1 MKTYARY
8 KDSGI
13 SWIGN
18 VPEHWETK
26 RLKYVVDDFCKGNG
40 ITKEDVFL
48 DGNVKCVRYGEI
60 YSKYDISFSD
70 CYSLTKKEFITSPQY
85 FSYGDILFAGTGELV
100 EEIGKNIVYLGNEKC
115 LAGGD
120 IIIAKHSQNPSF
132 LNYALESKYCR
143 YQKSYGKAKLK
154 VVHISAGEIGNVI
167 ILLPPL
173 SEQKAIAEYLDKKT
187 AQINELV
194 SAKQKQIE
202 LLKEY
207 KQSVIADAVTGKL
220 NKNCRMK
227 DSGYSWIGE
236 IPENW
241 ESSTLRRLLKF
252 VSDKGHPK
260 EQLLSVTREQGV
272 IIRNVESK
280 EENHNVIPEDLSDY
294 KLVKKG
300 QFAINKMKSWQGSY
314 GVSSFTGIVSPAYY
328 VCDLDFENKDF
339 FSIAIRSKAYI
350 PFFTMYSKG
359 IRVDQWDLS
368 PIGLKTIPFFIPP
381 EEEQN
386 KIVSLVKDKMEKIDS
401 QIVSI
406 ENQIANLN
414 EYKQSLISDVVTG
427 KVKVC

>member
-1 MKTYARY
+1 MRKYARY

-13 SWIGN
+13 SWIGE
-18 VPEHWETK
+18 VPEHWVSCSL
-26 RLKYVVDDFCKGNG
+26 RKYLSFVSDKGHPDEQLLSVTREQG
-40 ITKEDVFL
+40 V
-48 DGNVKCVRYGEI
+48 
-60 YSKYDISFSD
+60 
-70 CYSLTKKEFITSPQY
+70 
-85 FSYGDILFAGTGELV
+85 
-100 EEIGKNIVYLGNEKC
+100 
-115 LAGGD
+115 
-120 IIIAKHSQNPSF
+120 IIRNK
-132 LNYALESKYCR
+132 ESKEENHNFIPEDLSGYKLVKKG
-143 YQKSYGKAKLK
+143 QFAINKMKSWQGSYAVSEYTGIVSPAYYICDLRFEYKPFFNWAIRSKAYIPFFTMFSKGIRVDQWDLSPIGLK
-154 VVHISAGEIGNVI
+154 SIPFFE
-167 ILLPPL
+167 PPL

-207 KQSVIADAVTGKL
+207 KQSVIANAVTGKIDERRE
-220 NKNCRMK
+220 KRKWK
-227 DSGYSWIGE
+227 DSGISWIGK

-241 ESSTLRRLLKF
+241 ECSTLRKHLKF
-252 VSDKGHPK
+252 VSDKGHPN

-294 KLVKKG
+294 KLVKQG

-314 GVSSFTGIVSPAYY
+314 GVSSYTGIVSPAYY

-381 EEEQN
+381 ADEQG
-386 KIVSLVKDKMEKIDS
+386 KIVSFVKDKMERIDS
-401 QIVSI
+401 QIASI

-427 KVKVC
+427 KVKV

>member
-1 MKTYARY
+1 MRKYARY
-8 KDSGI
+8 KDSGV

-18 VPEHWETK
+18 VPEHWNLL
-26 RLKYVVDDFCKGNG
+26 RLKNTVTLICEKTSDSTLPYIGLENIVSWSGELLKGSYEPDADANKFEKDDVLFSKLRPYLAKCFLADFRGKCSS
-40 ITKEDVFL
+40 ELLVFR
-48 DGNVKCVRYGEI
+48 DFQGEKRYLKNI
-60 YSKYDISFSD
+60 
-70 CYSLTKKEFITSPQY
+70 LL
-85 FSYGDILFAGTGELV
+85 SYGFVDLVNASTYGT
-100 EEIGKNIVYLGNEKC
+100 KMPRANWN
-115 LAGGD
+115 
-120 IIIAKHSQNPSF
+120 F
-132 LNYALESKYCR
+132 
-143 YQKSYGKAKLK
+143 
-154 VVHISAGEIGNVI
+154 IGNCRIPV
-167 ILLPPL
+167 PPFP
-173 SEQKAIAEYLDKKT
+173 EQKAIAEYLDKKT

-207 KQSVIADAVTGKL
+207 KQSVIANAVTGKL
-220 NKNCRMK
+220 DERREKRKWK
-227 DSGYSWIGE
+227 DSGISWIGK

-241 ESSTLRRLLKF
+241 ECSTLRKHLKF
-252 VSDKGHPK
+252 VSDKGHPN

-294 KLVKKG
+294 KLVKQG

-314 GVSSFTGIVSPAYY
+314 GVSSYTGIVSPAYY

-339 FSIAIRSKAYI
+339 FSIAIRSKTYI

-381 EEEQN
+381 ADEQD
-386 KIVSLVKDKMEKIDS
+386 KIVSFVKDKMERIDS
-401 QIVSI
+401 QIASI

-427 KVKVC
+427 KVKV

>member
-1 MKTYARY
+1 MRKYARY

-13 SWIGN
+13 SWIGD
-18 VPEHWETK
+18 VPEHWNLL
-26 RLKYVVDDFCKGNG
+26 RLKNTVTLICEKTSDSTLPYIGLENIVSWSGELLKGSYEPDADANKFEKDDVLFSKLRPYLAKCFLADFRGKCSS
-40 ITKEDVFL
+40 ELLVFR
-48 DGNVKCVRYGEI
+48 DFQGEKRYLKNI
-60 YSKYDISFSD
+60 
-70 CYSLTKKEFITSPQY
+70 LL
-85 FSYGDILFAGTGELV
+85 SYGFVDLVNASTYGT
-100 EEIGKNIVYLGNEKC
+100 KMPRANWN
-115 LAGGD
+115 
-120 IIIAKHSQNPSF
+120 F
-132 LNYALESKYCR
+132 
-143 YQKSYGKAKLK
+143 
-154 VVHISAGEIGNVI
+154 IGNCRIPV
-167 ILLPPL
+167 PPL
-173 SEQKAIAEYLDKKT
+173 PEQKAIAEYLDKKT

-207 KQSVIADAVTGKL
+207 KQSVIANAVTGKL
-220 NKNCRMK
+220 NKNSRMK
-227 DSGYSWIGE
+227 DSGISWIGK

-241 ESSTLRRLLKF
+241 ESSTLRRHLKF
-252 VSDKGHPK
+252 VSDKGHPD

-280 EENHNVIPEDLSDY
+280 EENHNAIPEDLSDY

-314 GVSSFTGIVSPAYY
+314 GVSTYTGIVSPAYY

-381 EEEQN
+381 AEEQD
-386 KIVSLVKDKMEKIDS
+386 KIVSFVKDKMERIDS
-401 QIVSI
+401 QIASI